1 LAKSTRRDI
10 DLNTNEKDKATRLI
24 RLLHLEFP
32 DMLPYQIAL
41 AVQVQLEITLTGQ
54 RVKQFL
60 QGKPL

>member
-1 LAKSTRRDI
+1 
-10 DLNTNEKDKATRLI
+10 LNTNEKDKATRLI

-32 DMLPYQIAL
+32 EMLPYQIAL
-41 AVQVQLEITLTGQ
+41 AVQVQLGITLTGQ